1 MTTDDSEL
9 FRRAIRGDRDAFG
22 DLVIRHQTAAFH
34 VAYRMLGNREDA
46 EDITQEAF
54 LRAFRSLRSFDPNR
68 PFEPWLKKIT
78 VNLCL
83 NHLERKRDL
92 PLDPE
97 RMIMEKDPASP
108 METRIEA
115 RDRSRLIRREL
126 LRLPPRYRAAI
137 ELRHFQ
143 ELSYTEL
150 AEALGCPLNQIK
162 SDLFR
167 ARRILMKNMRSQ
179 YHS

>member
-1 MTTDDSEL
+1 MNHHE
-9 FRRAIRGDRDAFG
+9 
-22 DLVIRHQTAAFH
+22 TAAFH
-34 VAYRMLGNREDA
+34 VAYRMLGNRQDA

-54 LRAFRSLRSFDPNR
+54 LRAFRAIRSFDPGR

-83 NHLERKRDL
+83 NHLERRTDL

-97 RMIMEKDPASP
+97 RLIMEKDPANP
-108 METRIEA
+108 LEARIEA
-115 RDRSRLIRREL
+115 RDGSAQIRAAL

-143 ELSYTEL
+143 ELSYAEM
-150 AEALGCPLNQIK
+150 AEALDCPLNQVK
-162 SDLFR
+162 SDIFR
-167 ARRILMKNMRSQ
+167 ARRLLVIYLRSN
-179 YHS
+179 HH